1 MRIIKLLLSDRSQIF
16 LEGISHILESRTNIE
31 IVGICKTETE
41 TLRSAKGK
49 KPDIIL
55 MDSEFGCCS
64 DSDLIKNIHQHIPMV
79 SIVVMGNTE
88 RVEDFICCI
97 KAGAIAYISKNCCT
111 DDLIRIINLVAE
123 GNFIVS
129 HPLAAKI
136 VKEFVKLEQYKDIA
150 KLDNCE
156 ELSKREQRVIS
167 LVSQGLSNK
176 DIAAE
181 LCISEQ
187 TVKVHMRNV
196 MGKLHVQN
204 RQQAVAAVKFISQR

>member
-1 MRIIKLLLSDRSQIF
+1 MRIIKLLLSDRSRIF
-16 LEGISHILESRTNIE
+16 LEGISHILEGRTNIE

-64 DSDLIKNIHQHIPMV
+64 DADLIKNIHQHVPMV

-88 RVEDFICCI
+88 KVEDFICCI
-97 KAGAIAYISKNCCT
+97 KAGAMAYISKNCST
-111 DDLIRIINLVAE
+111 DDLIRTINLVAE
-123 GNFIVS
+123 GNFVVS
-129 HPLAAKI
+129 PPLAAKM
-136 VKEFVKLEQYKDIA
+136 VKEFVTLEQYKDIA

-167 LVSQGLSNK
+167 LVSRGLSNK